1 MNDLSEST
9 RYGHA
14 SVEDM
19 NGGTVD
25 LELSDHSLGTLPDE
39 IFQRS
44 TRERA
49 HRFQIWQLLS
59 SGQEL
64 GMESGRINK
73 FMAVFSPVAPVWLW
87 ADPARLEQ
95 GVREPALERSEV
107 HR

>member
-19 NGGTVD
+19 NGGTVEI
-25 LELSDHSLGTLPDE
+25 ELADHGLGTPDE

-64 GMESGRINK
+64 GMESGR
-73 FMAVFSPVAPVWLW
+73 LG
-87 ADPARLEQ
+87 R
-95 GVREPALERSEV
+95 
-107 HR
+107 